1 MDRDALGGDLM
12 EPGRLSKFGV
22 CVRQMETEQADELMM
37 QSAEDTERV
46 KLREK
51 SSVSREK
58 RTYLKTITL

>member
-1 MDRDALGGDLM
+1 M

-46 KLREK
+46 KPREK
-51 SSVSREK
+51 SLVSREK
-58 RTYLKTITL
+58 RTYLKTITLQSQSDQKD